1 MPEQM
6 EILLESLRTFWVQ
19 LGAFLPQLI
28 GALLILFVGWL
39 VAKLIRRVIV
49 KLLKMARVD
58 VVAEKAGIEG
68 FLAQGGGKFT
78 TVSIIGNLFYWF
90 IMFAV
95 ILAVLNSLN
104 LTIAAELFNRIILY
118 IPNVFVAVIVLVLGA
133 MLAKFIHGMLNTFL
147 TNIGFDG
154 AEVISN
160 VAKIAVFVFVGFIA
174 LEQLSIGGEILVSA
188 FQFGFA
194 AICVAL
200 ALAFGLGGKD
210 WAARVIDNL
219 GKSPKKKT

>member
-1 MPEQM
+1 MPEQVQ
-6 EILLESLRTFWVQ
+6 ILLDSLRTFWIQ
-19 LGAFLPQLI
+19 LSAFLPQLI

-39 VAKLIRRVIV
+39 VAKLARRIIIR
-49 KLLKMARVD
+49 LLKMVRVD
-58 VVAEKAGIEG
+58 VVAEKAGIES

-78 TVSIIGNLFYWF
+78 TVSIIGSITYWF

-104 LTIAAELFNRIILY
+104 LTIAAELFNKIILY
-118 IPNVFVAVIVLVLGA
+118 IPNVLVAVIVLVLGA
-133 MLAKFIHGMLNTFL
+133 MLAKFVQGMLNTFL
-147 TNIGFDG
+147 TNVGFEG
-154 AEVISN
+154 AEVVSN
-160 VAKIAVFVFVGFIA
+160 VAKIAVFVFVGFVA

-194 AICVAL
+194 AVCVAL

-219 GKSPKKKT
+219 GKGSKKKS